1 MRRLSLVLVI
11 CIVGAVSLWSNMLP
25 FSSFSPYIG
34 EENQWCVRFET
45 KAVRFF
51 PFLWLSE
58 AVFLYSPTPEAS
70 VDIAVP
76 VWYWQGMDVV
86 FGDITVDFRGV
97 IFRDDFFHWRALLLG
112 GIRLPTGIS
121 PMAGMRRV
129 EGKEVSYYP
138 YSTASLGW
146 RGGLMVSYMGWPV
159 WIHGAMVYVSEYGSE
174 ENLLDMHVDDDM
186 VMIQTMGDYLFRFSS
201 WRFLVSGGALFWVSW
216 GKSPWGNGIRL
227 WQKSTFFFG
236 QWRVGYEVI
245 FGQEPVVG
253 FLVQYNF

>member
-1 MRRLSLVLVI
+1 
-11 CIVGAVSLWSNMLP
+11 MLP

-34 EENQWCVRFET
+34 EENQWCVRFEI

-58 AVFLYSPTPEAS
+58 ATFLYSPTPEAS

-97 IFRDDFFHWRALLLG
+97 IFRDDFLRWRGLLLG
-112 GIRLPTGIS
+112 GLRLPTGIS
-121 PMAGMRRV
+121 PLAGMRRLQ
-129 EGKEVSYYP
+129 GGEVSYYP

-159 WIHGAMVYVSEYGSE
+159 WLHGAIVYVSEYAPE
-174 ENLLDMHVDDDM
+174 KNLLDMQVDDDM
-186 VMIQTMGDYLFRFSS
+186 VMIQGMGDYLFRFST
-201 WRFLVSGGALFWVSW
+201 WRFLVSLGALSWFSW
-216 GKSPWGNGIRL
+216 GKSPWGSEIRL
-227 WQKSTFFFG
+227 WQKSTFFFS
-236 QWRVGYEVI
+236 QWRFGYEVS
-245 FGQEPVVG
+245 FGQEQVVG
-253 FLVQYNF
+253 FFVQYNF